1 VPVVLE
7 DQDLKSLEMQDQFQH
22 LNLLH
27 LQVVVEVVQA
37 VVHLL
42 EIL

>member
-1 VPVVLE
+1 VVELE
-7 DQDLKSLEMQDQFQH
+7 QQDHKHQELQDQFQH

-27 LQVVVEVVQA
+27 LQVVVEVVQV